1 MLQNASYIVTVNAK
15 YGQWAFVP
23 VTDGKFVQH
32 RPSVQLAT
40 GAVNGNRGLIG
51 VCEMPGFWYET
62 AR

>member
-1 MLQNASYIVTVNAK
+1 MLQNASYTVTINAK

-32 RPSVQLAT
+32 RPSAQLAT

-51 VCEMPGFWYET
+51 VCEMPGF
-62 AR
+62 